1 MKKRLLLIIS
11 IITMSIMLLTSCGSK
26 NTESKKTEV
35 NKSLYPMKIT
45 DSYNRE
51 VTLEKKPER
60 IISIAPNITETIAAL
75 NAESKLVG
83 RTEFCDY
90 PESIK
95 SVESIGTLSEPNI
108 EKIVELKPDLVI
120 ASTHFKKETVQKL
133 EQLNIKVLVL
143 YSSEDFK
150 GAYETIEKVAKA
162 IGEEEAGTKIVSDMK
177 VKVEEIANKVK
188 EANKP
193 KVYYVVGFG
202 KGGDYTAGKGTFI
215 DQLITMAGGI
225 NVANDVEGWKY
236 SFEKLVEKDPDL
248 MICSK
253 FYDTKAGLTGTD
265 GYKELRAVKEGNLFE
280 MDNNTI
286 DRQGPRLADG
296 LLELAKLIHPELF
309 K

>member
-150 GAYETIEKVAKA
+150 GAYETIEEVAKA

-265 GYKELRAVKEGNLFE
+265 GYKDLRAVKEGNLFE